1 MPESTAAPHT
11 MILEERRTLSI
22 SGVTDVDRFDE
33 REIVLY
39 TRQGELTI
47 TGRDLH
53 INAVSVETGNLS
65 VEGDIWSLC
74 YGDRDKQSPLSLL
87 GRLLR

>member
-1 MPESTAAPHT
+1 MPESTAAPQT
-11 MILEERRTLSI
+11 IILEDRRTLSV

-39 TRQGELTI
+39 TKLGELTI
-47 TGRDLH
+47 TGRELH

-65 VEGDIWSLC
+65 VDGDIWSLC
-74 YGDRDKQSPLSLL
+74 YGDRDKQAPLSLL

>member
-1 MPESTAAPHT
+1 MQEACSSHT
-11 MILEERRTLSI
+11 IILEDRKTLSI

-39 TRQGELTI
+39 TQQGELTI
-47 TGRDLH
+47 IGRELH
-53 INAVSVETGNLS
+53 ISAVSVETGNLS
-65 VEGDIWSLC
+65 VDGDIWSLC
-74 YGDRDKQSPLSLL
+74 YGDRDKQSPLTLL

>member
-1 MPESTAAPHT
+1 MPETTAPHT
-11 MILEERRTLSI
+11 MILEDRKTLNI

-47 TGRDLH
+47 TGRELR
-53 INAVSVETGNLS
+53 INAVSVETGNMS
-65 VEGDIWSLC
+65 VEGEIWSLC
-74 YGDRDKQSPLSLL
+74 YGDRDKQAPLSLL